1 MSDYEPARSRS
12 RRAPRVSGDD
22 RERAILDAA
31 QRLLGERPLQDV
43 SIDDLMKSVGISR
56 PAFYFYFSSK
66 AAVVLALLDR
76 MAEASFAATNKRF
89 EDAGGDPYEQWRAAI
104 QASVQTWEEHRAVV
118 AAVAQSR
125 AANPEIRELWAA
137 IMERW
142 VRRITN
148 AIEFERERGVAPPG
162 VPARELAIALSLM
175 NERAM
180 QAGSMGEE
188 PSLPKEQMVDILTQV
203 WVNAIYLTPNP
214 RRPQR
219 DAAPA
224 ARRAPR
230 TARRKG

>member
-1 MSDYEPARSRS
+1 MYEPVRSRS
-12 RRAPRVSGDD
+12 RRTPRVSGDD

-31 QRLLGERPLQDV
+31 QQLLGERPLQDV

-76 MAEASFAATNKRF
+76 MAEASFAATNQRF
-89 EDAGGDPYEQWRAAI
+89 EDAGGDPYEQWRSAI

-118 AAVAQSR
+118 AAVAQLR

-142 VRRITN
+142 VRRITT
-148 AIEFERERGVAPPG
+148 AIEAERARGAAPAG

-180 QAGSMGEE
+180 QAGSMGEQ
-188 PSLPKEQMVDILTQV
+188 PALPPDQLVDILTQV
-203 WVNAIYLTPNP
+203 WVNAIYLDPKP
-214 RRPQR
+214 SGP
-219 DAAPA
+219 
-224 ARRAPR
+224 PR
-230 TARRKG
+230 TESGGGRRTGQAG